1 MTTGIRAGQNW
12 PQGRALWIDGQ
23 KRLACYLAYAGVLP
37 PWLGL
42 ALHVAAPHASAGFA
56 IVAYAAIIVSF
67 VCGMH
72 WGVYLSAPVTAPINL
87 LLTSNAGALF
97 AWAMVPAS
105 FWSVPL
111 ACIGLAIALAL
122 LLIVDRR
129 LMLATVLEPW
139 FWRVRRNASIG
150 LGAGLVVWSLVA

>member
-1 MTTGIRAGQNW
+1 M
-12 PQGRALWIDGQ
+12 IDGQ
-23 KRLACYLAYAGVLP
+23 TRLARHLAYAGVLP

-42 ALHVAAPHASAGFA
+42 ALHIAAPHAWAGFA
-56 IVAYAAIIVSF
+56 TVAYVAIIVSF

-72 WGVYLSAPVTAPINL
+72 WGVYLSSPVPTLINL

-105 FWSVPL
+105 FCSVPL

-122 LLIVDRR
+122 LLVVDRR

-150 LGAGLVVWSLVA
+150 LGAGLVVWSILA

>member
-1 MTTGIRAGQNW
+1 MSRPGVIGRKAG
-12 PQGRALWIDGQ
+12 RSEMIDGQ
-23 KRLACYLAYAGVLP
+23 RRLARALAYAGVLP

-42 ALHVAAPHASAGFA
+42 ALHFAAPHAWAGFA
-56 IVAYAAIIVSF
+56 TVAYAAIIVSF

-72 WGVYLSAPVTAPINL
+72 WGVSLSAPVPPPINL

-105 FWSVPL
+105 FWSRPL
-111 ACIGLAIALAL
+111 ACIGLAIALGL
-122 LLIVDRR
+122 LLVVDRR

-150 LGAGLVVWSLVA
+150 LGAALVIWSLVA